1 MEKSKPGNAIR
12 KQKQR
17 IDRGKLKDFIRTYLE
32 SGQCTTFQLEGVLTE
47 DSSLWQEEFFD
58 KFLGTDALRQY
69 YLSSEDNRN
78 FLNALFRSAFMYG
91 GAYFMSSLESVLV
104 EKTGN

>member
-1 MEKSKPGNAIR
+1 MEKNKPINAMR

-69 YLSSEDNRN
+69 YLYSAKRN
-78 FLNALFRSAFMYG
+78 TAKWG
-91 GAYFMSSLESVLV
+91 KHGAIL
-104 EKTGN
+104 